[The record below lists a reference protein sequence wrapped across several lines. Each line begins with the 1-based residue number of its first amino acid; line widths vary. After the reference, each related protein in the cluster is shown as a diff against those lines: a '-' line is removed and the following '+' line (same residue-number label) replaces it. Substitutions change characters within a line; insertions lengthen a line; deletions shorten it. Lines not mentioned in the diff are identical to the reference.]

1 MPLNKLILP
10 MLMLSLVPAV
20 GYADPIPVFGVA
32 SAYNLVALGSS
43 TYAGNITLGPDVG
56 GRVAAAGTI
65 TSSPSGSTIGSSIVN
80 DTFGGLAAYGLVA
93 AGGLTAGST
102 FFMNGGGNAYAPSS
116 AATIDFNDGGSLI
129 TSAISPINFA
139 ALQSALD
146 AESLTLAGLA
156 VNGTVGAPTPPG
168 GNPSWLVLG
177 GNAAVNVFNLTAN
190 QFATATLDIEVPA
203 DATVIIN
210 VAGTNV
216 TLGNAIYFGGVQNH
230 GDSAADENLMF
241 NFSTATKVDVSA
253 GLDASVL
260 APLALLTSSGQ
271 IDGNFIA
278 AQIDITGSGEAHN
291 VEFTGNLVQSGSPK
305 DNPPPPP
312 ATVVPE
318 PGTLLMMGTGAL
330 ALAMGLRRK
339 TLA

>member
-1 MPLNKLILP
+1 MSRNKLL
-10 MLMLSLVPAV
+10 LATLSLSLSAFTVALH
-20 GYADPIPVFGVA
+20 ADPVAPFGVA

-56 GRVAAAGTI
+56 GRVAAAGTV
-65 TSSPSGSTIGSSIVN
+65 TSGPSGSTIGASIVN
-80 DTFGGLAAYGLVA
+80 DPFGGLASYGLVA
-93 AGGLTAGST
+93 AGGLSSGSP
-102 FFMNGGGNAYAPSS
+102 FYMNGGGNAFASS
-116 AATIDFNDGGSLI
+116 SGATIYFNDGGNLV
-129 TSAISPINFA
+129 TSPTSPIDFTG
-139 ALQSALD
+139 LRTTLD

-177 GNAAVNVFNLTAN
+177 GSAAVNVFNLTAN

-203 DATVIIN
+203 GSTVIIN

-216 TLGNAIYFGGVQNH
+216 TLGNAIYFGGVQYH
-230 GDSAADENLMF
+230 GDSPADENVVF
-241 NFSTATKVDVSA
+241 NFSTATNVDVSA

-260 APLALLTSSGQ
+260 APFALLTSSGQ

-291 VEFTGNLVQSGSPK
+291 VEFTGNLAQPGSPK
-305 DNPPPPP
+305 DPSTS
-312 ATVVPE
+312 AVPE
-318 PGTLLMMGTGAL
+318 PDTWLMVGTGAM
-330 ALAMGLRRK
+330 ALMVGWRRRPV
-339 TLA
+339 